1 MVHPLLK
8 SYKRD
13 YLPNHV
19 LRHKH
24 LSSLSHTRARLELEI
39 SRLNR
44 RRAALQTLVDST
56 SVIRIHKRGQ
66 RYVHQ
71 WQLAPYGH
79 PLPLQTKAQ
88 AAFAANYTDAVA
100 YQLDGYGSDPEC
112 WTKTGRWSSHRARYQ
127 VPYIHHIG
135 KRRCYVPTAPNP
147 PQLDVDQELDLDHD
161 TIRRY
166 HH

>member
-1 MVHPLLK
+1 MSSVTSTSPPSPTPEQGSNSRSAALTE
-8 SYKRD
+8 D
-13 YLPNHV
+13 A
-19 LRHKH
+19 RH
-24 LSSLSHTRARLELEI
+24 
-39 SRLNR
+39 SRLLLIQQ
-44 RRAALQTLVDST
+44 ALS
-56 SVIRIHKRGQ
+56 RIHKRGQ
-66 RYVHQ
+66 QYVHQ

-88 AAFAANYTDAVA
+88 ATFPANYTDAVA

-135 KRRCYVPTAPNP
+135 KRRCYVPSAPNP
-147 PQLDVDQELDLDHD
+147 PQLDVGQELDLDHD